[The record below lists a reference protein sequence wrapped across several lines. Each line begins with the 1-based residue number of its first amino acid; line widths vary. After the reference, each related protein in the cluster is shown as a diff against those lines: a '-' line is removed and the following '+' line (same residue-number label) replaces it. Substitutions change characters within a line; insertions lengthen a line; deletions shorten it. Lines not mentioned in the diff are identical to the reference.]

1 MVEDCLSS
9 PAPLAQ
15 DVLISTPS
23 LIDQQL
29 KEITE
34 ILVSTAKVYHK
45 QELNEVMLREI
56 DIDVSNPCK

>member
-34 ILVSTAKVYHK
+34 ILVNTAKVYHK
-45 QELNEVMLREI
+45 QELNEMLREI
-56 DIDVSNPCK
+56 DIDASNPCK

>member
-9 PAPLAQ
+9 PASLAQ

-34 ILVSTAKVYHK
+34 ILVITAKAYHK
-45 QELNEVMLREI
+45 WELNEMLCEI
-56 DIDVSNPCK
+56 DIDASNPCK